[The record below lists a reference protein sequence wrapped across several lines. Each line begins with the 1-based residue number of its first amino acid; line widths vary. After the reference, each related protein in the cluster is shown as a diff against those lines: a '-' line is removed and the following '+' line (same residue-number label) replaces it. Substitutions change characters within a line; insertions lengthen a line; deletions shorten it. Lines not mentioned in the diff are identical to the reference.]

1 MDFRELHKTGFEA
14 YRAHRAV
21 RGDRRAYGPLGQ
33 ARTREQ
39 DAVYRFRRR
48 FRKPLER

>member
-1 MDFRELHKTGFEA
+1 MNFREVARTGFEA

-39 DAVYRFRRR
+39 DVVYRFRRR
-48 FRKPLER
+48 FRRTLER